1 MVDNILVRQGENCT
15 IPCMVTDPEV
25 TLLALRTC
33 DGRPL
38 PSSLS
43 YHANLQRGVVISNMR
58 KEFEGCYVCVGQLG
72 GEEVTSNQYTVDVR
86 LGKWGRPRSD

>member
-33 DGRPL
+33 DSRPL
-38 PSSLS
+38 PSGLS
-43 YHANLQRGVVISNMR
+43 YHANLQRGVVISNVR
-58 KEFEGCYVCVGQLG
+58 KEFEGCYVCVGRLG

-86 LGKWGRPRSD
+86 LGEWGRPRSD